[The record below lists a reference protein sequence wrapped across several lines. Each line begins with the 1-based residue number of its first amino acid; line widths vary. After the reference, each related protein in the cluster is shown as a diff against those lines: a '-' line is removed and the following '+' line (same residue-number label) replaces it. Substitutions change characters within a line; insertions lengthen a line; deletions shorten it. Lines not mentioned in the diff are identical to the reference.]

1 MAGDWRYKRRMR
13 RNRHGTKTSGRK
25 KRRKKHYLLK
35 FIIIIA
41 VIAGIYA
48 GLHIDRFDING
59 VAVGGNK
66 EISDEDIL
74 KLSGISIGD
83 NIFDTHP
90 WSVER
95 KIKKNLYIETVD
107 VKRKLPDKIEIIVRE
122 RSGKAQFTM
131 GDKYVITDNTG
142 MVLEVSN
149 DARNV
154 TTVSGVTVTGAEP
167 EKTVEVKESSEYS
180 KAMSLIKAAEEG
192 DLYFKSIDINGS
204 RVTAKVYKK
213 LRCRGQYS
221 NFINA
226 IENQTLKAVIF
237 DLYQKGKDRGMISIG
252 SNGYCSFSPEK

>member
-1 MAGDWRYKRRMR
+1 
-13 RNRHGTKTSGRK
+13 
-25 KRRKKHYLLK
+25 
-35 FIIIIA
+35 
-41 VIAGIYA
+41 
-48 GLHIDRFDING
+48 
-59 VAVGGNK
+59 
-66 EISDEDIL
+66 
-74 KLSGISIGD
+74 
-83 NIFDTHP
+83 
-90 WSVER
+90 
-95 KIKKNLYIETVD
+95 
-107 VKRKLPDKIEIIVRE
+107 
-122 RSGKAQFTM
+122 M

-154 TTVSGVTVTGAEP
+154 TTVSGVTVTEAEP
-167 EKTVEVKESSEYS
+167 EKTVKVKERSEYN

-237 DLYQKGKDRGMISIG
+237 DLYQKGKDRGVISIG
-252 SNGYCSFSPEK
+252 SNDYCSFSPKK